1 MLPDIIE
8 EIDYETL
15 KRDTLTYLSP
25 FIPDV
30 SLLESDTAMLI
41 IEALLYREI
50 LLRARINASVRA
62 SYLFTA
68 TASDLDAVA
77 YGYGVNRLEGEGDEA
92 LRNRCVLSLY
102 RFSTAGSRGS
112 YVYWTKSVSSSIGKV
127 KILTPTAGVIE
138 IVYDADTDFNTDIE
152 AVCSD
157 ENVRPLCDTVI
168 VTRASRSMK
177 DIVLSITLLDGVSLI
192 QTRNAIVQAFGS
204 LSLGIGVDLPLS
216 TIFSTASVTGV
227 YKVVIMNLSDD
238 IVADDRTIIIPNI
251 IFN

>member
-1 MLPDIIE
+1 MFPNIE
-8 EIDYETL
+8 EIDYEAL
-15 KRDTLTYLSP
+15 KSDTLAYLKP

-30 SLLESDTAMLI
+30 TLLESDTAMLI
-41 IEALLYREI
+41 IEALLYRDI

-68 TASDLDAVA
+68 AGEDLDAIA
-77 YGYGVNRLEGEGDEA
+77 FGYGVNRLEGEGDEA

-112 YVYWTKSVSSSIGKV
+112 YIYWTKSVSSSIGEV
-127 KILTPTAGVIE
+127 KILTPTSGVLE
-138 IVYDADTDFNTDIE
+138 IVYDADTDFNADIE
-152 AVCSD
+152 ATCSD

-168 VTRASRSMK
+168 VNRASRSIT
-177 DIVLSITLLDGVSLI
+177 DIILSISLHDGASLI
-192 QTRNAIVQAFGS
+192 PTRNTIVQAFSS
-204 LSLGIGVDLPLS
+204 LKLGIGVDLPLS
-216 TIFSTASVTGV
+216 TIFSTASVTGI

-238 IVADDRTIIIPNI
+238 IVADDRTIIVPNI

>member
-1 MLPDIIE
+1 MLPNILE

-15 KRDTLTYLSP
+15 KRDTLTYLKP

-30 SLLESDTAMLI
+30 SLLESDVAMLI
-41 IEALLYREI
+41 IEALLYRDI

-68 TASDLDAVA
+68 TGEDLDAIA
-77 YGYGVNRLEGEGDEA
+77 FGYGVNRLEGEGDEA

-112 YVYWTKSVSSSIGKV
+112 YVYWTKSVSSSIGEV
-127 KILTPTAGVIE
+127 TILTPTSGVVE
-138 IVYDADTDFNTDIE
+138 IVYDADDDFSDAVFKACNDE
-152 AVCSD
+152 A
-157 ENVRPLCDTVI
+157 VRPLCDTVN
-168 VTRASRSMK
+168 VTRASRSIT
-177 DIVLSITLLDGVSLI
+177 DIVLSITLLNGVSLI
-192 QTRNAIVQAFGS
+192 LTRNTILQAFSS
-204 LSLGIGVDLPLS
+204 LKLGIGVDLPLS
-216 TIFSTASVTGV
+216 TIFSTASVTGI

-238 IVADDRTIIIPNI
+238 IVADDRTIIVPNI